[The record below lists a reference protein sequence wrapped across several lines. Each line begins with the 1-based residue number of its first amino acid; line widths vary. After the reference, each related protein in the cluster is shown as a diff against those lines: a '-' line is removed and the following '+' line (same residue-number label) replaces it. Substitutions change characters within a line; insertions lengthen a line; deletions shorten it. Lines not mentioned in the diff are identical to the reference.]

1 MRIDHHAYQR
11 ATRVA
16 GVGFL
21 VQLGI
26 GLTLLIFSLVAK
38 DTPFLF
44 GSLYILL
51 GLLAWLGLIV
61 IFNQHKL
68 ERLEALEE
76 DELAATRSEAGSVFE
91 HADEELRVAARRLRL
106 MHKWLMPGLS
116 LLIAAALGLLAWMML
131 RYMSQV
137 NAGEAVF
144 HLTEHLGWAVAICLA
159 FSAASFIVSR
169 FVAGMAKQVA
179 WQNLRGGAAYMVGN
193 SLVTLAIAVG
203 IGFRFFNKEG
213 VIEAIVWAIPAFMI
227 VLAVEI
233 VLNFILNLYRPRVV
247 GETPRPA
254 YDSKALSMFAAPD
267 NLVKSINEAVNYQF
281 GFDVTSSWGYQ
292 LLLRSFAW
300 LIALGVFVLIVLNM
314 MVIVEPNQQAVK
326 LARGEMVG
334 EIAHGSGIMWKL
346 PWPFQTAERYDVTT
360 IRELPL
366 TAHQIRDLDQPRLW
380 DDDLS
385 AKFDKELDPFIVSS
399 FAVGT
404 AEPDLAAPPAD
415 EGGEEEDRLD
425 ERGQRIAGQISL
437 VDAEI
442 ILQYRIRSDG
452 GLMDYL
458 HFSSDALSRREEI
471 TMREKALRALALREI
486 SQYFARHALDEVL
499 SAHRSALSSALR
511 QRIQGVFD
519 ENRTGIE
526 VVAVNIPLV
535 RPAGE
540 AALTF
545 VELSISDQARQ
556 ELIAKARQQVATT
569 FAVLVGDPEMK
580 EPILAEIDEW
590 ERLKAALGLEHSD
603 TVAQRVK
610 VEQMLVASGGQ
621 VAQFIAEA
629 ERDQWVRLMEARAEA
644 SRLQAQLISY
654 RAAPRLYRQRQTM
667 LVYGEALYGL
677 RKYVLGI
684 DPSRVSFDFEL
695 TEINPVLDLSPGV
708 TSTEGESGQ

>member
-1 MRIDHHAYQR
+1 MRTDHHAYQR

-21 VQLGI
+21 VQSGL
-26 GLTLLIFSLVAK
+26 GLTLLVFALIAR

-44 GSLYILL
+44 GSLFILL

-76 DELAATRSEAGSVFE
+76 DELAATRADAGSAFE
-91 HADEELRVAARRLRL
+91 AADEEIRVAARRLRL

-116 LLIAAALGLLAWMML
+116 LLIAAALALMAWLML
-131 RYMSQV
+131 RHMSRV
-137 NAGEAVF
+137 NAAEAVF
-144 HLTEHLGWAVAICLA
+144 NLTEHVGWAVAICLA
-159 FSAASFIVSR
+159 FSALSFIVSR
-169 FVAGMAKQVA
+169 FVAGMAKQAA

-203 IGFRFFNKEG
+203 IGFRFFNKDG
-213 VIEAIVWAIPAFMI
+213 VITAIAWAIPVFMI

-233 VLNFILNLYRPRVV
+233 VLNFILNLYRPRVP

-254 YDSKALSMFAAPD
+254 FDSKALSMVAAPD

-300 LIALGVFVLIVLNM
+300 LFALGVIVLIVLNM

-326 LARGEMVG
+326 LARGSIVG
-334 EIAHGSGIMWKL
+334 ESTHASGIMWKL

-366 TAHQIRDLDQPRLW
+366 TATQIRDLDKPRLW
-380 DDDLS
+380 EDDLKS
-385 AKFDKELDPFIVSS
+385 QFDKEPDPFIVSS
-399 FAVGT
+399 FAVESGEPAVEAPLAEGT
-404 AEPDLAAPPAD
+404 GD
-415 EGGEEEDRLD
+415 EEEPLD
-425 ERGQRIAGQISL
+425 EEGRRIAGQVSL
-437 VDAEI
+437 IDAEI
-442 ILQYRIRSDG
+442 ILQYRIKPDG

-458 HFSSDALSRREEI
+458 HFSSDALSRREEV
-471 TMREKALRALALREI
+471 TMREKALRALALRGI
-486 SQYFARHALDEVL
+486 SQYFARHSLNDMLAERRLDV
-499 SAHRSALSSALR
+499 SAAMRELI
-511 QRIQGVFD
+511 QRVFD
-519 ENRTGIE
+519 ENRTGVE

-535 RPAGE
+535 RPAG
-540 AALTF
+540 AAATTF

-556 ELIAKARQQVATT
+556 ELIAKAEQRVATT
-569 FAVLVGDPEMK
+569 FAVLIGDPEMR
-580 EPILAEIDEW
+580 EPVLAEIDTW
-590 ERLKAALGLEHSD
+590 QRLKDERGLEAPE
-603 TVAQRVK
+603 TIAQRVK
-610 VEQMLVASGGQ
+610 IEQMLVTSGGQ
-621 VAQFIAEA
+621 VAQIIAEA

-644 SRLQAQLISY
+644 SRLRAQLISY
-654 RAAPRLYRQRQTM
+654 RAAPRLYRQRETM
-667 LVYGEALYGL
+667 IVYSNTLPGL
-677 RKYVLGI
+677 RKYILGI

-695 TEINPVLDLSPGV
+695 TELNPLLNIADALEGS
-708 TSTEGESGQ
+708 EGE